1 MLHYFNEQIIADDIP
16 HLAEGLLTALLV
28 SELALPAVVP
38 LALVNLPWLLLGIDI
53 MQLDVVRCAVV
64 GLRVSEHTKP
74 AHLLSG
80 RAGDGTWR
88 QGGWGPEAYFRHS
101 GDSLSTCPGQWR
113 GQD

>member
-16 HLAEGLLTALLV
+16 HLAEGLVAAFLV
-28 SELALPAVVP
+28 SELALPSVVP

-74 AHLLSG
+74 ARPH
-80 RAGDGTWR
+80 
-88 QGGWGPEAYFRHS
+88 
-101 GDSLSTCPGQWR
+101 
-113 GQD
+113 